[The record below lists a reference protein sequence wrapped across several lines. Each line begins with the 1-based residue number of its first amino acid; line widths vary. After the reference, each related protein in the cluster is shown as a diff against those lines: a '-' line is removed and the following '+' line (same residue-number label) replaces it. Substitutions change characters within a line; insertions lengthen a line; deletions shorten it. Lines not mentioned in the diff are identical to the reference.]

1 MPVLPKS
8 FKQTLSAIRYILTYY
23 AQMKGA
29 KKSIDYNNFYMKIL
43 VASHTYIVD
52 LNSEKLRILANLEP
66 NIKVTVIVPKFWAA
80 GGVQNK
86 ILETTFRD

>member
-1 MPVLPKS
+1 
-8 FKQTLSAIRYILTYY
+8 
-23 AQMKGA
+23 
-29 KKSIDYNNFYMKIL
+29 MKIL
-43 VASHTYIVD
+43 LASHTYIVD